1 MPPDSAESV
10 RFDIRARGGLLAPL
24 AGAFWAG
31 SARLGLSQKGGLPT
45 PGERLVSFGPR
56 SPTRAQ
62 PTQAPM
68 AERPCAPA
76 YVQRK
81 ERPYV
86 LQNPLQSRGILRGPG
101 AACSPAGQSRS
112 PSPQLPRNIDCVPR
126 SNANAKSSRTTKG
139 KALGPLLNQGLRVLG
154 AMGSEFPRQ
163 DALTRSVG
171 RVPEAAAVT
180 PRSPLVRYSGPGHRR
195 ARTNPNPPR

>member
-1 MPPDSAESV
+1 MDPVFAIPVRKASLRRGFRFSGGTECEKAWV
-10 RFDIRARGGLLAPL
+10 RFDSQGQGRLTGSTRRGFLWVGQRA
-24 AGAFWAG
+24 
-31 SARLGLSQKGGLPT
+31 ARPFPERQPAN

-86 LQNPLQSRGILRGPG
+86 LQNPLQSRGMLRGPG

-112 PSPQLPRNIDCVPR
+112 PSPQLPRNIDGVPR

-154 AMGSEFPRQ
+154 AMGSEFPRH
-163 DALTRSVG
+163 DALS
-171 RVPEAAAVT
+171 
-180 PRSPLVRYSGPGHRR
+180 
-195 ARTNPNPPR
+195 

>member
-1 MPPDSAESV
+1 MPLTQRSRCDLTSGPGAAYWPHSP
-10 RFDIRARGGLLAPL
+10 GLS
-24 AGAFWAG
+24 GSG

-163 DALTRSVG
+163 DALRSVG